1 MMIDNRMKKI
11 SSYLYSMSFFV
22 ITPKGWGLLL
32 LSTIAAFFAPI
43 LPVLITFSCL
53 ILVDFFTGIWASR
66 KEKKP
71 IQSHIMKNT
80 LVKLALYL
88 IVIVMAFIIQK
99 FIIQVDWFNLVT
111 VVSIP
116 IAITEFKSLCEN
128 ALRISGNKI
137 FDEIYKSFSDVFK
150 KNRDKIIEGGTSTT
164 PEEKENN

>member
-1 MMIDNRMKKI
+1 MIDNIMKNI

-32 LSTIAAFFAPI
+32 LSALSAFFTPI

-53 ILVDFFTGIWASR
+53 ILADFFTGIWASK

-99 FIIQVDWFNLVT
+99 FIIQVGWFNLVT

-137 FDEIYKSFSDVFK
+137 FIDIFKSFSDVFK
-150 KNRDKIIEGGTSTT
+150 KNKDKIIESGTPPT
-164 PEEKENN
+164 PEEKQ